1 MKNLFTQY
9 KGLRRELYIIAFGR
23 IVTSLGCM
31 IWPMLTLILSN
42 KLDMSA
48 SDTASA
54 LLIMNI
60 IQIPCI
66 MCAGYL
72 ADHYS
77 KRNIIIVCDFVTVF
91 SYFII
96 AFLDISMTTVIFMFI
111 AGLFAMME
119 QPAYDALI
127 ADLSSSKD
135 RERAFS
141 LNYLSYNLGL
151 ILAPTIGG
159 LLFADYLQLSF
170 FIDGASTL
178 CSTLLIILFIKNEN
192 ISKIENEEYEKKEN
206 SSLFSVLKVRKVIFF
221 ALFCYMF
228 IELIYS
234 QYLFLLPLNL
244 EQLYGEYGALLYG
257 TLTSVNAIIVVC
269 GTPILTS
276 LLKNISDINKI
287 LYSVLLF
294 SFSLSLY
301 IFIQG
306 NIPMYFVS
314 IVIFTLGEDI
324 NSLGNQPYLTKRIPS
339 SHRARIFSLK
349 RILAAILVAV
359 SQKGMGILI
368 DNYSMTFL
376 WTLVSLVSILGIL
389 LVLILRYFDKK
400 EYQFK

>member
-1 MKNLFTQY
+1 MKNIFTQY

-77 KRNIIIVCDFVTVF
+77 KRNIIIVCDLVTVF

-178 CSTLLIILFIKNEN
+178 CSTVLILLFIKDEN

-206 SSLFSVLKVRKVIFF
+206 SSLFSVLKVRKVILF

-257 TLTSVNAIIVVC
+257 MLTSANAIIVVC

-301 IFIQG
+301 IFIQR